1 MAYGQFG
8 EEAKL
13 NLIEEIETLRSTVKV
28 VGNNVV
34 MERAQLPSNGAEDK
48 ILEDED
54 EESDSPSS
62 SQALSSQVSTIS
74 PFQCFH
80 WLTLIFAPDNRVILN
95 SSGCQLG
102 VGWSAYN
109 ISHIW

>member
-13 NLIEEIETLRSTVKV
+13 NLVEEIETLRSTVKV

-62 SQALSSQVSTIS
+62 SQALSSQVRGFP
-74 PFQCFH
+74 PFQYFH
-80 WLTLIFAPDNRVILN
+80 WLTVTFAADNGVILN
-95 SSGCQLG
+95 PLG
-102 VGWSAYN
+102 L
-109 ISHIW
+109 